1 MKTLSANDA
10 RRRGVNLK
18 KKMNRGMMNSKK
30 LNSGAPDSW
39 FRSLIQTSNKQNTDA
54 REVVLNAVIST
65 WNDADIIGASV
76 RNCFDQG
83 CSRVF
88 ILDNAS
94 IDGSVAEALKAGAE
108 TGEVYV
114 TNIYDDDLRIRKQ
127 NKIIKDITEK
137 QKTREMWWL
146 ALDADE
152 FPCRKG
158 QTIIDM
164 VSKLDR
170 EIRTVGSDA
179 IDLYPTEGCLY
190 EIGKHPAECFQYGI
204 NRREAA
210 GLYCV
215 RGHYKH
221 VLFRLDDG
229 IFDIA
234 QTRGNHTLACM
245 DKKPIFESRESMTL
259 FHSPYRRYQETS
271 ARLNLLCGGYAV
283 SRRSKIDDQVTGDN
297 GSIKRWKTLKHV
309 YAGEWDRVEMPH
321 TQLYGRPVVGIA
333 LYPWRVLAPGLAG
346 MFR

>member
-1 MKTLSANDA
+1 MITSFANDA
-10 RRRGVNLK
+10 RRQEVKLK
-18 KKMNRGMMNSKK
+18 TKMNRGMIRSKQ

-39 FRSLIQTSNKQNTDA
+39 SRSLIQTSEKRITDA

-76 RNCFDQG
+76 RNCFEQG

-94 IDGSVAEALKAGAE
+94 IDGSVAEAVKAGADA
-108 TGEVYV
+108 GEVYSTDV
-114 TNIYDDDLRIRKQ
+114 YDDDLRIRKQ
-127 NKIIKDITEK
+127 NKIIKDITED
-137 QKTREMWWL
+137 QRSHEMWWM

-152 FPCRKG
+152 FPCGKG
-158 QTIIDM
+158 QTIVEL
-164 VSKLDR
+164 VSKMDR
-170 EIRTVGSDA
+170 QIRTVGSDA

-190 EIGKHPAECFQYGI
+190 EIGKHPAACFNYGI
-204 NRREAA
+204 NRRETA
-210 GLYCV
+210 GVYCV

-229 IFDIA
+229 VFDIA
-234 QTRGNHTLACM
+234 QTRGNHTLASR

-259 FHSPYRRYQETS
+259 FHSPYRRYEETS
-271 ARLNLLCGGYAV
+271 ARLKLLCGGN
-283 SRRSKIDDQVTGDN
+283 SSTRRSKIDDHVTGDN
-297 GSIKRWKTLKHV
+297 GSIKRLKTLEHV
-309 YAGEWDRVEMPH
+309 YAGEWDRVEIPH

-333 LYPWRVLAPGLAG
+333 LYSWRVLAPGLAG